1 VKHFNAPESSLGDI
15 DAEKAAALLA
25 AASDISLIIDQE
37 GIVRDLAI
45 SNDGLDIAGC
55 QEWVGKPWIDTV
67 TTESKPKIE
76 MLMRDAGQPDLR
88 KWRQVNYAS
97 NEGADTPII
106 YSAVRLSPDNQIVA
120 FGRDLRSLAAL
131 QQRLL
136 QAQYAIER
144 DYARLRHLETRYR
157 LLFHVAGE
165 AVLIVD
171 AGSRRIIDA
180 NPAAVAA
187 LGKNNNRLVG
197 STFPREFE
205 KADNEAIRTMMDRL
219 SATGTSQKLNVLGVD
234 KKTRYALSA
243 SLFRQDSD
251 VFFLIRLEEMEGA
264 GEGAP
269 KTTEETSR
277 LLSVLE
283 QSSDALVITDPSG
296 VVQSANPAFLEMSQ
310 CATMSQVIGQSL
322 SRWLGRPGVD
332 LNLALSNLQ
341 ERGSLRLYRSTLS
354 GELDSE
360 REVEMSAVFVQNGEQ
375 SCIGFLIRD
384 VSQRLLSEPR
394 SEVGIT
400 RSANEL
406 ANLVGRVPLKQIVQ
420 ETTEVIERLCI
431 ETALTLTSN
440 NRALAAEMLGVSRQ
454 GLYMKL
460 HRHGISE
467 SEANDD

>member
-1 VKHFNAPESSLGDI
+1 MKHFITPESSLGGI

-25 AASDISLIIDQE
+25 AASDISLIIDE
-37 GIVRDLAI
+37 GGVVRDLAI
-45 SNDGLDIAGC
+45 SNEGLDIAGC
-55 QEWVGKPWIDTV
+55 QDWVGKPWTDTV
-67 TTESKPKIE
+67 TPESRPKIE
-76 MLMRDAGQPDLR
+76 MLLREAADPEAR
-88 KWRQVNYAS
+88 KWRQVNYQS

-157 LLFHVAGE
+157 LLFHVASE
-165 AVLIVD
+165 AVLIID
-171 AGSRRIIDA
+171 AGTRRIIDA
-180 NPAAVAA
+180 NPAAVNA
-187 LGKNNNRLVG
+187 LGKSGNRLVG
-197 STFPREFE
+197 TAFPRDFD
-205 KADNEAIRTMMDRL
+205 KSDNEAIRSMMDRL
-219 SATGTSQKLNVLGVD
+219 SATGTAQKLNVLGAD

-243 SLFRQDSD
+243 SLFRQESD
-251 VFFLIRLEEMEGA
+251 VFFLVRLEEISAKGVQTPSA
-264 GEGAP
+264 LAD
-269 KTTEETSR
+269 SR
-277 LLSVLE
+277 MLNVLE
-283 QSSDALVITDPSG
+283 QSSDAFVITDPDGQVLS
-296 VVQSANPAFLEMSQ
+296 VNPAFLEMTQ
-310 CATMSQVIGQSL
+310 CATQSQVVGQSL

-341 ERGSLRLYRSTLS
+341 ERGALRLYRSTLN

-360 REVEMSAVFVQNGEQ
+360 REIEMSAVFVKDGDN
-375 SCIGFLIRD
+375 SCIGFIMRD
-384 VSQRLLSEPR
+384 IGQRLLSEPR
-394 SEVGIT
+394 SDPGIT
-400 RSANEL
+400 RSASEL
-406 ANLVGRVPLKQIVQ
+406 ANLVGRVPLKQIVA

-431 ETALTLTSN
+431 ETALEITGN

-467 SEANDD
+467 SEAND